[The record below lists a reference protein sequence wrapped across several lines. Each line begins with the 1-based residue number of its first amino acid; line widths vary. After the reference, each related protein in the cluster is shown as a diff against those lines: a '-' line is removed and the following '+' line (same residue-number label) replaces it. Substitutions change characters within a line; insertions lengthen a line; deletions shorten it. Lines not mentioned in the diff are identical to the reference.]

1 MYKEHSTIYILAVL
15 SYRPIRG
22 GLVCQ
27 VNLCSINSK
36 QAKDKLIMNM
46 DCYEYKKH
54 GCSIHIM
61 DTSIKLQRKYGSTAV
76 QSDSRIT
83 IREHKKL
90 LFTKNPKSE
99 CQTDPPVAASW
110 KPRVHNRT
118 STLQKNSFTPDVALF
133 SGSLAAWNQAAGCD
147 NGHPK
152 KDHKSCER
160 SSN

>member
-15 SYRPIRG
+15 CYRPIRG

-54 GCSIHIM
+54 RCSIHIM
-61 DTSIKLQRKYGSTAV
+61 DTSIKLQRKYGSIAA

-83 IREHKKL
+83 IREHNKL
-90 LFTKNPKSE
+90 LFTKIQNQNVKLI
-99 CQTDPPVAASW
+99 
-110 KPRVHNRT
+110 
-118 STLQKNSFTPDVALF
+118 LQSKLA
-133 SGSLAAWNQAAGCD
+133 GSLGFTTGSVPCRKTVSLLKWLCFQAA
-147 NGHPK
+147 
-152 KDHKSCER
+152 
-160 SSN
+160 